1 MRSARLVAFVAF
13 VALAGPAACV
23 HRIEAPTTPFGHPV
37 AAMAAP
43 ALDHVPEAALGGRTV
58 VVGPIDSEITQ
69 PIGGVYDRRDFEHSP
84 FVRAWFVPEI
94 ATLLGDA
101 LVNAV
106 RRHGGVGLRE
116 TSGVL
121 VPEARSLPL
130 RREGSE
136 QWRVRV
142 VAMEHD
148 LVSADDA
155 EHPYAELAARLVVV
169 RVPGGRV
176 PGAESERT
184 VDVHLR
190 IAPNEDALAVLA
202 DAIVAALVRP

>member
-1 MRSARLVAFVAF
+1 MRCDGFFAFIVFVA
-13 VALAGPAACV
+13 VAGAAACV
-23 HRIEAPTTPFGHPV
+23 HRTEAPTTPFGHPV
-37 AAMAAP
+37 EAMAAP
-43 ALDHVPEAALGGRTV
+43 AVAQVPEAALGGRTV

-69 PIGGVYDRRDFEHSP
+69 PIGGVYDRRDYEHSP
-84 FVRAWFVPEI
+84 FARAWFVPEI
-94 ATLLGDA
+94 ATVLGDA
-101 LVNAV
+101 LVTAV

-155 EHPYAELAARLVVV
+155 ERPYAELAARLVVV
-169 RVPGGRV
+169 RVPGGPV
-176 PGAESERT
+176 AGAESERT
-184 VDVHLR
+184 IDVHLR

-202 DAIVAALVRP
+202 DAIIAALVRP